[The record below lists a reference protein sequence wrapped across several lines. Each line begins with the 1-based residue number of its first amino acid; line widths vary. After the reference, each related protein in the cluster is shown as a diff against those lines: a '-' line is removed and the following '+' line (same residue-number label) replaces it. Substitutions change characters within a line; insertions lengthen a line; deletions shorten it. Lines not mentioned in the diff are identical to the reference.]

1 MSTIKVDTITDEAG
15 TGAPTFSQ
23 GAAVTGNLSATG
35 TIAGGAFSGSG
46 AGLTGVPSSAVT
58 GLTPTFNPASV
69 TGATPS
75 LDLGSYN
82 FFDNGTLTGDTT
94 ISFSNV
100 PTNARWSYSAVT
112 GVATGAGDLSTA
124 TFIRTKSVS
133 SEETAPRSLF
143 FKPDGMKM
151 YIVGNVDRE
160 VVEYDLTIPWDV
172 STATYLQAFS
182 VNVKETSPRSL
193 FFSDDGTRMYTM
205 GATGQCVDQWGL
217 STAWDVTSASWVR
230 QFDVFSQELSPRGV
244 YFKNDGTKMFIV
256 GTQDNGV
263 VEYALSTAWDI
274 STASYTQEFSV
285 LSQDTSTH
293 DLHFSAD
300 GTILYTVGTQ
310 NTTLY
315 QYTLTT
321 AWDVST
327 ASYANKSILVNV
339 YEANVQGMYVSPNG
353 GYLYFI
359 GNNDDQVVQYS
370 LGTAT
375 AVNLPSS
382 IENPAGTALVVNK
395 RVTYEFF
402 TMDGGT
408 TVKLIGEEIV

>member
-1 MSTIKVDTITDEAG
+1 MTKARTVADLGGGVPD
-15 TGAPTFSQ
+15 PFNPV
-23 GAAVTGNLSATG
+23 AVTGT
-35 TIAGGAFSGSG
+35 
-46 AGLTGVPSSAVT
+46 
-58 GLTPTFNPASV
+58 
-69 TGATPS
+69 TPS
-75 LDLGSYN
+75 LDVGSYN
-82 FFDNGTLTGDTT
+82 FFDNGTLTSDVT

-100 PTNARWSYSAVT
+100 PTNARWSYSAVA

-124 TFIRTKSVS
+124 VFTRTKSVS

-151 YIVGNVDRE
+151 YIVGVTDDE
-160 VVEYDLTIPWDV
+160 VVEYNLTLPWDV

-182 VNVKETSPRSL
+182 TAAKETSPRSL

-230 QFDVFSQELSPRGV
+230 EFSTSSQELSPRGV

-256 GTQDNGV
+256 GTADNGV

-285 LSQDTSTH
+285 SSQDSSTH

-300 GTILYTVGTQ
+300 GTILYTVGTA
-310 NTTLY
+310 TDTLY

-327 ASYANKSILVNV
+327 ASYANKSIFVDV

-375 AVNLPSS
+375 VINVPSS
-382 IENPAGTALVVNK
+382 VENPVGTGLLVNK
-395 RVTYEFF
+395 RVTYDFF

-408 TVKLIGEEIV
+408 TVKVIGEEMV